1 MYLPSTNKKFS
12 SLNII
17 AKPAEP
23 EKLDTNFNHISS
35 FDYNLN
41 LFREACT
48 RTGKTQTYAG
58 LI

>member
-23 EKLDTNFNHISS
+23 EKLDANFNLFGKAYSEKNSS
-35 FDYNLN
+35 FLG
-41 LFREACT
+41 T
-48 RTGKTQTYAG
+48 T
-58 LI
+58 